1 VGCIIRKGLGFF
13 APIGQREFDRAP
25 IGSKIEKAKIKRM
38 KK

>member
-13 APIGQREFDRAP
+13 APIGQREFDHDP
-25 IGSKIEKAKIKRM
+25 IGSTIEKAKLKRE